1 MHFNTKHILQGD
13 SRKEIARKINYNFD
27 QIVSFAVGANGHR
40 GPKGATGFNGPSG
53 KVGATG
59 PTGDRAALWFR
70 QSTTPQSSL
79 SNPGDLWID
88 DNTAV
93 GAISYLDTSGSWN
106 YSGFNLQSSAY
117 FQAYSN
123 TAGAAGI
130 FEKYAIGFINSGAIN
145 EANTSLL
152 ISDVEGG
159 VSDSNPNR
167 SKLVISTVDQ
177 IAKPVLSFVKS
188 TRPLLGS
195 PSFYWGSTGSSSNLI
210 FKSDSSFTINSYG
223 SISVFSSPSISSP
236 SLTTNPSLYFLG
248 SLMNINTTGSTG
260 SVNFIGDGDLNLY
273 SNVTLGGGSFFSLAS
288 PVLNITP
295 TSISNKRATTINTNN
310 TYPTSHNCLYSSK
323 FPVMT
328 GSSISEGVKID
339 VSGSK
344 HALLVTQPYPAGY
357 AVNIFKVNPKAA
369 NSVGII
375 SISGQ
380 SQIAQTVFGSS
391 DYGATGGTGGGF
403 FSHVRKITSINKT
416 TTSIKTY
423 PYYFTTQPSIT
434 AFNLFDLSDP
444 SLWTANV
451 IMINPTTGTT
461 DVYLAIPIT
470 LGSNHYIASSEFDY
484 PTQPATATFR
494 IMINALVNTRR
505 ILGLVWAYYP
515 VSSGSS
521 VTKGFVGDQIF
532 TSSTLSVNGFT
543 IQTGPFT
550 SGGTLQSGTTYVA
563 IQFPPL
569 SIYSSSNKSGCTYVD
584 LTWFY
589 PEGKPK
595 VFYKTSTGAAG
606 FINLR
611 YIDTIT

>member
-1 MHFNTKHILQGD
+1 MHFNIKHILQGD

-53 KVGATG
+53 RRGATG
-59 PTGDRAALWFR
+59 HTGDRAALWFR
-70 QSTTPQSSL
+70 QSTIPKSSL

-106 YSGFNLQSSAY
+106 YSGYNLQSSAY

-123 TAGAAGI
+123 TAGAAGV
-130 FEKYAIGFINSGAIN
+130 FEKYAIGFINSGAID

-152 ISDVEGG
+152 ISDAEGG
-159 VSDSNPNR
+159 VLDSNPNR
-167 SKLVISTVDQ
+167 SKLVISTSDQ
-177 IAKPVLSFVKS
+177 IAKPILSFVKS

-195 PSFYWGSTGSSSNLI
+195 PSFYWGSSGSSSNLI
-210 FKSDSSFTINSYG
+210 FKSDSSFSINSYG
-223 SISVFSSPSISSP
+223 SISVFSSPSP
-236 SLTTNPSLYFLG
+236 SLPDLTVNPSLYFLG

-295 TSISNKRATTINTNN
+295 TLISNRRATTINTNN
-310 TYPTSHNCLYSSK
+310 TYPTSRNCLYSSK

-344 HALLVTQPYPAGY
+344 HALLVQQPYPIGY
-357 AVNIFKVNPKAA
+357 FVNTFKVNPKAA

-375 SISGQ
+375 SVSGE
-380 SQIAQTVFGSS
+380 SQIAQTVFGDSNYS
-391 DYGATGGTGGGF
+391 ATGGTGGGF
-403 FSHVRKITSINKT
+403 FSHVRKITQISKT
-416 TTSIKTY
+416 NNLIKTY

-434 AFNLFDLSDP
+434 TSNSFDLSDP

-451 IMINPTTGTT
+451 ITINPTSTASS
-461 DVYLAIPIT
+461 VYLAIPIT
-470 LGSNHYIASSEFDY
+470 LGGNHYIASSEFDY

-494 IMINALVNTRR
+494 IMINSNTNSSR
-505 ILGLVWAYYP
+505 ILGLVWEYFP
-515 VSSGSS
+515 STSQSSG
-521 VTKGFVGDQIF
+521 TKGVAGENIS
-532 TSSTLSVNGFT
+532 TSPTLSVNGFT
-543 IQTGPFT
+543 INTGSFV
-550 SGGTLQSGTTYVA
+550 SGGTFQIGTPYA
-563 IQFPPL
+563 FIQFPPL
-569 SIYSSSNKSGCTYVD
+569 SVSGGNRSGCTYVD

-589 PEGKPK
+589 PEGKAK